1 MIKILI
7 YSKNPITN
15 YNKIKSLFISYLII
29 SLLVSIMVYFF
40 KGFILSMITFLFL
53 LFLMVVE
60 FYIAKACL
68 KENNDL
74 ILEKAY
80 ENGKKINF
88 VIKILLCLL
97 WIYLF
102 GLLYGTMLSLITLV
116 GTLLIIR
123 KES

>member
-1 MIKILI
+1 
-7 YSKNPITN
+7 
-15 YNKIKSLFISYLII
+15 
-29 SLLVSIMVYFF
+29 
-40 KGFILSMITFLFL
+40 MITFLFL